1 MSRECPHQEP
11 PHLPRRPYTAAN
23 LCCEGEALD
32 PKAVGHLC
40 RCYAGVKT
48 ECFEGVVDTAGK
60 EAVIGSTA
68 MERLRSALSQFGL
81 RPVEA
86 SGTTATCACIG
97 GSAAIKAV
105 YDIPIGVAK
114 TNGLWRVTEIEDVGS
129 FQTPFLLPIS
139 FIELVGGIIDT
150 LARICS

>member
-1 MSRECPHQEP
+1 MNVP
-11 PHLPRRPYTAAN
+11 TKN
-23 LCCEGEALD
+23 LLICHGGHTQQRTYAVKVKPSIQKQLD
-32 PKAVGHLC
+32 I
-40 RCYAGVKT
+40 YAGVKT